1 MSILRIMKILNP
13 FTRPINAWVT
23 VLVVAL
29 HGATVWA
36 MMSMD
41 IPAPPN
47 AITKPKTI
55 QIELITSKSL
65 SAETPNSDSEFKPVS
80 QNPPISQGAYA

>member
-1 MSILRIMKILNP
+1 MSILIIMILNP

-41 IPAPPN
+41 IPDPPN
-47 AITKPKTI
+47 VMTKPKTI

-65 SAETPNSDSEFKPVS
+65 STETSSPGLPIQTCITKSSHISDPN
-80 QNPPISQGAYA
+80 N